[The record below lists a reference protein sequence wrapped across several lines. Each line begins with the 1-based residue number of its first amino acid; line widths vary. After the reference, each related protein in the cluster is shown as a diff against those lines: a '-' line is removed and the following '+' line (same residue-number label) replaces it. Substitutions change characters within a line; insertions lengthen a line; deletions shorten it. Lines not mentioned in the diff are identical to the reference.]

1 MRDTLHHSPDARL
14 STLPGATIIRR
25 IRRLLLWGLGTAL
38 VYAGLSAASKGL
50 CRGGVSGDGGF
61 VDGDGQTSSAVPLC
75 VNLVLRPSPIVYVAI
90 AAIVLIALTLVL
102 RRAVDEAS
110 ALRTLDRAVILIVAV
125 TAAWLALT
133 LVSFMSIPLDSWD
146 GGEQFWIPF
155 TFGNV
160 DIDVSPMQTSG

>member
-38 VYAGLSAASKGL
+38 VYTGLSAASKGL
-50 CRGGVSGDGGF
+50 CRGGATGDGGYLDA
-61 VDGDGQTSSAVPLC
+61 DGRATTAVPRC
-75 VNLVLRPSPIVYVAI
+75 VDLVLRPSPVVYVAI
-90 AAIVLIALTLVL
+90 AAIALIAITLVL
-102 RRAVDEAS
+102 RRSADEAS

-133 LVSFMSIPLDSWD
+133 LVSFMSIPLDAWD

-160 DIDVSPMQTSG
+160 DIDVSPMQSGG